1 MRGQTE
7 DPLLPHRGEKG
18 DGFWRRFSMVARE
31 DSSKGKKE
39 SSWLHKTKNGIN
51 GFSRWVWII
60 GLVLLLAIVG
70 AITLGVVLSMGKE
83 DEAPKEPSI
92 LAGNTSK
99 VAGAVE
105 TGAVGGGGQGGVAPA
120 GGPGGGGPARGGDAA
135 GPTTSRAILHVT
147 PTHTIRALAFDTEGI
162 VMPLPTGVAKASG
175 GVEGLVKDKR
185 NSSSEGRRGEKRR
198 GHRVRRWD

>member
-1 MRGQTE
+1 
-7 DPLLPHRGEKG
+7 
-18 DGFWRRFSMVARE
+18 MVARE

-51 GFSRWVWII
+51 GFSRWVWVI

-70 AITLGVVLSMGKE
+70 AIALGVVLSMGKE

-105 TGAVGGGGQGGVAPA
+105 TGAVGGGGGGGGQGGAAPA
-120 GGPGGGGPARGGDAA
+120 GGPGGGGPARGGDARGSA
-135 GPTTSRAILHVT
+135 TSRAILHVT
-147 PTHTIRALAFDTEGI
+147 PTHTTRALGFDTEGI
-162 VMPLPTGVAKASG
+162 VCLCLQVSPRRLEVLK
-175 GVEGLVKDKR
+175 GL
-185 NSSSEGRRGEKRR
+185 
-198 GHRVRRWD
+198 